1 MRAQV
6 FAHSCLVMCVP
17 ASHILMHSALLSSM
31 ALLLVRVAVS
41 GAAGRALAG
50 GAGAMVAVWA
60 ATAPALKTSIVDIT
74 GMRMAIPREAVV
86 SRPSAT
92 AINLRHSGH
101 PHLALASDDD
111 VCKARRLGPSTA
123 AAVSVN

>member
-60 ATAPALKTSIVDIT
+60 ATAPTLKTSIVDIT
-74 GMRMAIPREAVV
+74 GMRMAIPRKAELTPVGDGYQPEA
-86 SRPSAT
+86 
-92 AINLRHSGH
+92 
-101 PHLALASDDD
+101 
-111 VCKARRLGPSTA
+111 LGPSP
-123 AAVSVN
+123 SCPSQRRRRL

>member
-17 ASHILMHSALLSSM
+17 ASHILMHSALLSSR
-31 ALLLVRVAVS
+31 ALLLVRVVVS
-41 GAAGRALAG
+41 GVAGRVLAG
-50 GAGAMVAVWA
+50 GAGAMVPDWA
-60 ATAPALKTSIVDIT
+60 ATAPALKTSIIDIT
-74 GMRMAIPREAVV
+74 GMRMASPREAIV
-86 SRPSAT
+86 SPVGD
-92 AINLRHSGH
+92 GH
-101 PHLALASDDD
+101 QLAGDDD